1 MASDWIGATVAR
13 LVHASCERAT
23 VVIVLVAI
31 LTFLSVAYTREHFA
45 INSDSLALISP
56 DVAWRRNQAAF
67 DRAFPQLDVSIVVV
81 IDGATPELAEGA
93 AASLAAKLAQRSE
106 SFASVRRPD
115 AGPFFTREG
124 LLFLS
129 RAELDTNTTQLI
141 GAQPFLGPIAA
152 DPSLRGVTATLSN
165 ALLGVSHGDTKLA
178 TFDRPFQAVA
188 DAISAVLQGK
198 PAIFSWRELISNQ
211 APTLRETRR
220 FILVE
225 PKLDFTKLL
234 AAGTATD
241 VIRQT
246 VRDLGLMREGGVTV
260 RMTGQAVLADDEFAT
275 IAERAW
281 LMSGVMI
288 AGVLLMLW
296 FAVRSIRV
304 IACIMSTTLVGLA
317 ITTCLGLLT
326 FGTFSVISVG
336 FVSLFVGLGIDFAI
350 QFSVRYRAERL
361 LQTNLRGALIEAGRK
376 VGGSLALAAA
386 ATAIGFFAFLP
397 TSYVGAA
404 ELGLIAGMGMVVA
417 FVLAITFLPA
427 LLTVVRP
434 AGESEAVGF
443 AALAPVDRF
452 LVKRRRLVLATA
464 AAAALVSL
472 VSLPWL
478 RFDFNPFHLR
488 STKVESVAT
497 LADLMSDS
505 DHTPNTINIIA
516 PSLTA
521 ADALAQR
528 LSALPEVE
536 RATTLTSFIPKD
548 QPDKLAMIEN
558 AAMLLDSVFTPL
570 DSKPPPS
577 DRETIESLRATAA
590 ALRQAAGTGHD
601 ETADRANRLASV
613 LSELAAAPKA
623 DRDRASR
630 VLIDP
635 FRILIAQLHDLLQA
649 NPVTRQT
656 MPADL
661 VRDWLTPDGRAR
673 INVVPRGDSNDN
685 RTLRRFA
692 GAVLAVAPEATGPP
706 VTTQEAARMMVN
718 AFAHAGLWSFLGIV
732 ALLLLVLHR
741 VQDVVLTM
749 VPIFLTGLLTLA
761 TCVFAG
767 EALDFANIIALPL
780 LFGVGV
786 AFNIY
791 FVIAWRMGET
801 KPLQSSLARAVLFSA
816 LTTGTAFGTL
826 SLSTHP
832 GTAGT
837 GRLLIISIGWT
848 LIVALLFEPALLG
861 PPRR

>member
-13 LVHASCERAT
+13 VVRASCARAT
-23 VVIVLVAI
+23 LVILLVAI
-31 LTFLSVAYTREHFA
+31 LAFLSVAYTREHFA

-67 DRAFPQLDVSIVVV
+67 DRAFPQLDSNIVVV
-81 IDGATPELAEGA
+81 VDGVTPELAEGA

-115 AGPFFTREG
+115 DGPFFTHEG

-141 GAQPFLGPIAA
+141 AAQPFLGPIAA

-211 APTLRETRR
+211 APSLRETRR

-246 VRDLGLMREGGVTV
+246 VRDLGLTREAGVTV
-260 RMTGQAVLADDEFAT
+260 RLTGQAVLADDEFAT

-304 IACIMSTTLVGLA
+304 IASIMSTTLVGLA

-326 FGTFSVISVG
+326 FGTFNVISVG
-336 FVSLFVGLGIDFAI
+336 FVPLFVGLGIDFAI

-361 LQTNLRGALIEAGRK
+361 LHTNLGTALIEAGRK

-417 FVLAITFLPA
+417 FMLAISFLPA
-427 LLTVVRP
+427 LLTVLRP

-472 VSLPWL
+472 LSLPWL

-497 LADLMSDS
+497 LADLMSDP
-505 DHTPNTINIIA
+505 DRTPNTVDIVA
-516 PSLTA
+516 PSLKA
-521 ADALAQR
+521 ADALAER
-528 LSALPEVE
+528 LSALPQVE

-548 QPDKLAMIEN
+548 QPEKLALIEN

-570 DSKPPPS
+570 DTKPPPS
-577 DRETIESLRATAA
+577 DRETIDSLRTTAA
-590 ALRQAAGTGHD
+590 ALKQAANTAHD
-601 ETADRANRLASV
+601 KTADRANRLASV

-623 DRDRASR
+623 DREQASR

-649 NPVTRQT
+649 KLVTRQT

-673 INVVPRGDSNDN
+673 INVVPRGNSNDN
-685 RTLRRFA
+685 RTLRSFA
-692 GAVLAVAPEATGPP
+692 RAVLAVAPEATGPP
-706 VTTQEAARMMVN
+706 VTTQQAARMMVN
-718 AFAHAGLWSFLGIV
+718 AFAQAGLWSFLGIV
-732 ALLLLVLHR
+732 ALLLLVLR
-741 VQDVVLTM
+741 RFQDVVLTM

-791 FVIAWRMGET
+791 FVIAWRMGES

-837 GRLLIISIGWT
+837 GRLLIISIAWT

>member
-13 LVHASCERAT
+13 LVHASCSRAT
-23 VVIVLVAI
+23 LVIVLVAI
-31 LTFLSVAYTREHFA
+31 LTFLSIAYTRQHFA

-56 DVAWRRNQAAF
+56 DVAWRRSQAAF
-67 DRAFPQLDVSIVVV
+67 DRAFPQLDSNIVVV
-81 IDGATPELAEGA
+81 VDGATPELAEGA
-93 AASLAAKLAQRSE
+93 AASLAAKLGQRSE

-115 AGPFFTREG
+115 AGPFFSHEG
-124 LLFLS
+124 FLFLS
-129 RAELDTNTTQLI
+129 RSELDTNTTQLI
-141 GAQPFLGPIAA
+141 SAQPFLGPIAA
-152 DPSLRGVTATLSN
+152 DPSLRGVTATLKN

-188 DAISAVLQGK
+188 DTISTVLQGK
-198 PAIFSWRELISNQ
+198 QAIFSWRELISNQ
-211 APTLRETRR
+211 APSLRETRR

-246 VRDLGLMREGGVTV
+246 VRDLGLAREGGVTV
-260 RMTGQAVLADDEFAT
+260 RLTGQAVLADDEFAT

-326 FGTFSVISVG
+326 FGTFNVISVG
-336 FVSLFVGLGIDFAI
+336 FVPLFVGLGIDFAI

-361 LQTNLRGALIEAGRK
+361 LQTKLGAALIEAGRK

-417 FVLAITFLPA
+417 FMLAITFLPA

-434 AGESEAVGF
+434 AGESDAVGF
-443 AALAPVDRF
+443 AAFAPVDRF

-472 VSLPWL
+472 LSLPWL

-488 STKVESVAT
+488 STRVESVAT
-497 LADLMSDS
+497 LADLMSDP
-505 DHTPNTINIIA
+505 DRTPNTINIIA
-516 PSLTA
+516 PSLKA
-521 ADALAQR
+521 ADALAER

-548 QPDKLAMIEN
+548 QPEKLALIEN

-570 DSKPPPS
+570 DTKPPPS
-577 DRETIESLRATAA
+577 DRETIETLRATAA
-590 ALRQAAGTGHD
+590 ALRQAAGTARD
-601 ETADRANRLASV
+601 KTADRANRLAAM

-623 DRDRASR
+623 DRDQASR

-649 NPVTRQT
+649 KPVTRQT
-656 MPADL
+656 MPVDL

-692 GAVLAVAPEATGPP
+692 TAVLAVAPDATGPP

-718 AFAHAGLWSFLGIV
+718 AFAQAGLWSFLGIV
-732 ALLLLVLHR
+732 ALLLLVLRR

-761 TCVFAG
+761 TCVFVG

-791 FVIAWRMGET
+791 FVIAWRMGES

>member
-67 DRAFPQLDVSIVVV
+67 DRAFPQLDSSIVVV
-81 IDGATPELAEGA
+81 IDGVTPELAEGA
-93 AASLAAKLAQRSE
+93 AASLAAKLAQRPE
-106 SFASVRRPD
+106 TFASVRRPD

-211 APTLRETRR
+211 APGLRETRR

-241 VIRQT
+241 TIRQT
-246 VRDLGLMREGGVTV
+246 VRDLGLTREGGVTV

-326 FGTFSVISVG
+326 FGTFNVISVG
-336 FVSLFVGLGIDFAI
+336 FVSLFVGLGIDFSI

-361 LQTNLRGALIEAGRK
+361 LQTNLGGALIEAGRK

-452 LVKRRRLVLATA
+452 LVKRRRFVLATA
-464 AAAALVSL
+464 AAAALISL
-472 VSLPWL
+472 LSLPWL

-521 ADALAQR
+521 ADALAER

-548 QPDKLAMIEN
+548 QPDKLALIEN

-570 DSKPPPS
+570 DTKPPPS

-590 ALRQAAGTGHD
+590 ALRQAAGTAHD
-601 ETADRANRLASV
+601 KTADRANRLASV
-613 LSELAAAPKA
+613 LNELAAAPKA

-649 NPVTRQT
+649 KPVTRQT

-673 INVVPRGDSNDN
+673 INVAPRGDSNDN

-706 VTTQEAARMMVN
+706 ITTQEAARMMVN

-732 ALLLLVLHR
+732 ALLLLVLRR

-749 VPIFLTGLLTLA
+749 VPIFLTGLLTLS

-826 SLSTHP
+826 ALSTHP

>member
-13 LVHASCERAT
+13 LVRTSCERAAL
-23 VVIVLVAI
+23 VIILVAI
-31 LTFLSVAYTREHFA
+31 LTLLSVAYTRQHFA

-56 DVAWRRNQAAF
+56 DVPWRRNQTAF
-67 DRAFPQLDVSIVVV
+67 DRAFPQLDTNIVVV
-81 IDGATPELAEGA
+81 IDGVTPELAEAA
-93 AASLAAKLAQRSE
+93 AASLAAKLAQRSD
-106 SFASVRRPD
+106 SFDAVRRPD
-115 AGPFFTREG
+115 AGPFFSHEG

-129 RAELDTNTTQLI
+129 PAELDTNTTQLI
-141 GAQPFLGPIAA
+141 AAQPFLGPIAA

-211 APTLRETRR
+211 PPSRRETRR

-234 AAGTATD
+234 AADTAID

-246 VRDLGLMREGGVTV
+246 VRDLDLTRQGGVSV
-260 RMTGQAVLADDEFAT
+260 RLTGQAVLADDEFAT

-281 LMSGVMI
+281 LMTGVMI

-304 IACIMSTTLVGLA
+304 IVCIMSTTLAGLA
-317 ITTCLGLLT
+317 ITTCLGLAT
-326 FGTFSVISVG
+326 FGTFNVLSVG
-336 FVSLFVGLGIDFAI
+336 FVPLFVGLGIDFAI

-361 LQTNLRGALIEAGRK
+361 LQTNLRAALVEAGRR

-397 TSYVGAA
+397 TSYIGAA
-404 ELGLIAGMGMVVA
+404 ELGVIAGMGMVVA

-434 AGESEAVGF
+434 AGEAEAVGF
-443 AALAPVDRF
+443 AALAPLDRF
-452 LVKRRRLVLATA
+452 LVKRRRLVLAIAT
-464 AAAALVSL
+464 AAALVSL
-472 VSLPWL
+472 LSLPWL

-488 STKVESVAT
+488 SPKVESVAT
-497 LADLMSDS
+497 LADLMSDP
-505 DHTPNTINIIA
+505 DHTPNTVDIIA
-516 PSLTA
+516 PSLKA
-521 ADALAQR
+521 ADALAER
-528 LSALPEVE
+528 LAALPEVE
-536 RATTLTSFIPKD
+536 RATTLSSFIPEH
-548 QPDKLAMIEN
+548 QPEKLAMIEN

-570 DSKPPPS
+570 DTKPPPS
-577 DRETIESLRATAA
+577 DRETIDSLRATAA
-590 ALRQAAGTGHD
+590 ALRQAAGTARGKS
-601 ETADRANRLASV
+601 ADRANRLASV

-635 FRILIAQLHDLLQA
+635 FRILIGQLHDLLQA
-649 NPVTRQT
+649 KPVTRQT

-685 RTLRRFA
+685 RTLRRFVR
-692 GAVLAVAPEATGPP
+692 AVLAVAPDATGPP

-718 AFAHAGLWSFLGIV
+718 AFAQAGLWSFLGIV
-732 ALLLLVLHR
+732 ALLVLVLR
-741 VQDVVLTM
+741 RIRDVVLTM

-761 TCVFAG
+761 TCVLTG

-791 FVIAWRMGET
+791 FVIAWRTGES

-837 GRLLIISIGWT
+837 GRLLIISILWT